1 VFGGVFAILA
11 KGSEGGRFKIRY
23 RPALF
28 EKARYERFEIKGKEN
43 TMKLNIVLWRSVAT
57 QILAFF
63 VAGAAS
69 AQTTDVVQ
77 TWSADIARVT
87 EEKAN
92 AAIRAE
98 IAYERLAQAPR
109 NAMLTADW
117 PDAYAGVLQRRA
129 ETLALFDDVPKSSFA
144 DFFSR
149 EIALSG
155 QFDQSSK
162 SDLHDLVRRA
172 IQAQGLPEQLF
183 AVPLVESG
191 FNPFAVSP
199 KGARGLWQLM
209 PETARRFGLRV
220 DAVLDER
227 TDPLRSTAA
236 AISYLKELYGTLGS
250 WPLALAAY
258 NAGQGRVVRA
268 MQRGAANFTSMAAR
282 RLLPVETL
290 RYVPLV
296 LGISNATRFRSSAA
310 DQRGRS
316 RR

>member
-1 VFGGVFAILA
+1 
-11 KGSEGGRFKIRY
+11 
-23 RPALF
+23 
-28 EKARYERFEIKGKEN
+28 
-43 TMKLNIVLWRSVAT
+43 MKLKTVLWRSVAT
-57 QILAFF
+57 QILSFF

-87 EEKAN
+87 EEKVN

-129 ETLALFDDVPKSSFA
+129 ETLALFDDVPKSSVA
-144 DFFSR
+144 DLFSR
-149 EIALSG
+149 KSAFSG
-155 QFDQSSK
+155 KFDQSSE
-162 SDLHDLVRRA
+162 SDLYDLVRRT
-172 IQAQGLPEQLF
+172 IQAHGLPEQLF

-209 PETARRFGLRV
+209 PETARHFGLRV

-227 TDPLRSTAA
+227 TDPLRSTVA
-236 AISYLKELYGTLGS
+236 AIAYLKDLYGSLGS

-258 NAGQGRVVRA
+258 NAGLGRVVGA
-268 MQRGAANFTSMAAR
+268 IQRGAPNFTSMAAR
-282 RLLPVETL
+282 RLLPEETL

-296 LGISNATRFRSSAA
+296 LGTSEATRFRTGTA
-310 DQRGRS
+310 DQKGRFAG
-316 RR
+316 R

>member
-1 VFGGVFAILA
+1 MSLR
-11 KGSEGGRFKIRY
+11 SS
-23 RPALF
+23 
-28 EKARYERFEIKGKEN
+28 
-43 TMKLNIVLWRSVAT
+43 RSVAT
-57 QILAFF
+57 RILVFL

-77 TWSADIARVT
+77 TWSADIARMT
-87 EEKAN
+87 EEKAD

-98 IAYERLAQAPR
+98 IAYGRLAQAPR
-109 NAMLTADW
+109 NAMPTEDW
-117 PDAYAGVLQRRA
+117 PDAYAGVLQRRT

-144 DFFSR
+144 DLFAR
-149 EIALSG
+149 ENALSG
-155 QFDQSSK
+155 QSDQSSGG
-162 SDLHDLVRRA
+162 DLHDLVRRA

-191 FNPFAVSP
+191 FNPFALSP

-220 DAVLDER
+220 DSVVDER

-258 NAGQGRVVRA
+258 NAGLGRVVGA
-268 MQRGAANFTSMAAR
+268 IQRGATDFTSMAAR
-282 RLLPVETL
+282 RLLPEETL

-296 LGISNATRFRSSAA
+296 LGTSNARFRSGAA
-310 DQRGRS
+310 DQQGRFA

>member
-1 VFGGVFAILA
+1 
-11 KGSEGGRFKIRY
+11 
-23 RPALF
+23 
-28 EKARYERFEIKGKEN
+28 
-43 TMKLNIVLWRSVAT
+43 MKLKTVLWRSVAT
-57 QILAFF
+57 QILSFF

-87 EEKAN
+87 EEKVN

-98 IAYERLAQAPR
+98 IAYKRLAEAPR
-109 NAMLTADW
+109 NAILTADW

-129 ETLALFDDVPKSSFA
+129 ETLALFDDVPKSSVA
-144 DFFSR
+144 DLFSR
-149 EIALSG
+149 KSAFSG
-155 QFDQSSK
+155 KFDQSSE
-162 SDLHDLVRRA
+162 SDLYDLVRRT
-172 IQAQGLPEQLF
+172 IQAHGLPEQLF

-209 PETARRFGLRV
+209 PETARHFGLRV

-227 TDPLRSTAA
+227 TDPLRSTVA
-236 AISYLKELYGTLGS
+236 AIAYLKDLYGSLGS

-258 NAGQGRVVRA
+258 NAGLGRVVGA
-268 MQRGAANFTSMAAR
+268 IQRGAPNFTSMAAR
-282 RLLPVETL
+282 RLLPEETL

-296 LGISNATRFRSSAA
+296 LGTSEATRFRTGTA
-310 DQRGRS
+310 DQKGRFAG
-316 RR
+316 R

>member
-1 VFGGVFAILA
+1 
-11 KGSEGGRFKIRY
+11 
-23 RPALF
+23 
-28 EKARYERFEIKGKEN
+28 
-43 TMKLNIVLWRSVAT
+43 MKPKTVLRRSVAI

-63 VAGAAS
+63 VAGVAS
-69 AQTTDVVQ
+69 AQITDVVQ

-117 PDAYAGVLQRRA
+117 PDAYAGVLLHRA
-129 ETLALFDDVPKSSFA
+129 ETLALFDDVSKSSFA

-149 EIALSG
+149 ETAFPGTFGQTSG
-155 QFDQSSK
+155 SA
-162 SDLHDLVRRA
+162 LHDLVRRT

-191 FNPFAVSP
+191 FNPFAFSP

-227 TDPLRSTAA
+227 TDPLRSTMA
-236 AISYLKELYGTLGS
+236 AISYLKDLYGTLGS
-250 WPLALAAY
+250 WPLVLAAY

-268 MQRGAANFTSMAAR
+268 MQRGAPDFTSMAAR
-282 RLLPVETL
+282 RLLPDETL

-296 LGISNATRFRSSAA
+296 LGTSDAMSFPSGGPDQQGRFA
-310 DQRGRS
+310 

>member
-1 VFGGVFAILA
+1 
-11 KGSEGGRFKIRY
+11 
-23 RPALF
+23 
-28 EKARYERFEIKGKEN
+28 
-43 TMKLNIVLWRSVAT
+43 MKLKTALWRSVAT
-57 QILAFF
+57 QILSFC

-98 IAYERLAQAPR
+98 IAYKRLAEAPR
-109 NAMLTADW
+109 NAILTADW

-129 ETLALFDDVPKSSFA
+129 ETLALFDDVPKSSFS
-144 DFFSR
+144 DLFSR
-149 EIALSG
+149 KSAFSG
-155 QFDQSSK
+155 KFDQSSE
-162 SDLHDLVRRA
+162 SDLYDLVRRT
-172 IQAQGLPEQLF
+172 IQAHGLPEQLF

-209 PETARRFGLRV
+209 PETARHFGLRV

-227 TDPLRSTAA
+227 TDPLRSTVA
-236 AISYLKELYGTLGS
+236 AIAYLKDLYGSLGS

-258 NAGQGRVVRA
+258 NAGLGRVVGA
-268 MQRGAANFTSMAAR
+268 IQRGAPNFTSMAAR
-282 RLLPVETL
+282 RLLPEETL

-296 LGISNATRFRSSAA
+296 LGTSEATRFRTGTA
-310 DQRGRS
+310 DQKGRFAG
-316 RR
+316 R